1 LSEFL
6 GYVTAIPQQITI
18 KATRRRNIVRL
29 TVNAFVGLDGTMQ
42 GPAGPEEYDNPFP
55 PERGG
60 WLVPFSDQLGGV
72 LDTDW
77 FARADAMLLG
87 RTTYQI
93 MRPHW
98 SQITDSNDPV
108 AAVLNN
114 HRKYVVSTTL
124 TPETATWAN
133 TGQRPHVRAGG
144 PN

>member
-1 LSEFL
+1 
-6 GYVTAIPQQITI
+6 
-18 KATRRRNIVRL
+18 
-29 TVNAFVGLDGTMQ
+29 MQ

-124 TPETATWAN
+124 TRKRPPGPTLVSDHMSERVGRTAEMPGRELQVHGSLKLAKSL
-133 TGQRPHVRAGG
+133 HEAGLVDLSDC
-144 PN
+144 